1 MKTDTQIQDDV
12 QAEIAW
18 DTSIEGS
25 RICVAV
31 SNGIVTLSGH
41 VATYAEKFEA
51 ERAAQRVAGVQALA
65 VELTVAPSGV
75 YDRTDTDVA
84 RAAET
89 ALQYLVFLRT
99 DAVKLLVEDG
109 WITLSGTLEWQHQR
123 RIVLAALRYLSGVR
137 GITDHLTIVSRP
149 PSVTI
154 QRDIEAALRRRVDA
168 DSQRISVAVNAGEV
182 TLSGTVTSW
191 WQKELAREAAW
202 NSGGVTFVH
211 NELKVAA

>member
-25 RICVAV
+25 RISVAV